1 MQSSI
6 AAALDTQKAPSRGL
20 QFTLEPEP
28 WLRVF
33 TRNVGDL
40 FRSAPPPVWITAKPA
55 EYWPDA
61 LVHRPVAWRSARQS
75 FLCHALAL
83 LTIYALHLLW
93 LNQPKVLPQVTR
105 TSVVHYQ
112 LSEYLPEVAPHKAKP
127 QPPRRI
133 HAQKA
138 DPELAVQEIVVT
150 NENHI
155 STRQT
160 IVQPSPRFLKQD
172 VSLPNL
178 IVSTQ
183 VPGAP
188 VAMNHPLQVLPVN
201 APQIAPPPEPLTQ
214 SRLQPMVFPLSQP
227 VVAPP
232 SEQAAD
238 RHAMQAIPLSQPVVA
253 PPSAQAT
260 VHHAM
265 QAIPLEGP
273 VVVAPAPETAAHNA
287 HNLQIP
293 AQSPDVAP
301 PFSEIAANRAPAAP
315 LMPLSTP
322 QVAPPAAD
330 AAIARN
336 LSNIGLPAPEQAAAP
351 PAQPI
356 STGGSSREKE
366 AGQLLVLNA
375 HPIAPA
381 GPITVPEG
389 NRPGEFAASPEG
401 HVGATARP
409 EIKADN
415 SSPAANAPASDE
427 IYVSA
432 PPAKITASA
441 VVAAPAFRPVV
452 PDKTDGQPRD
462 PIDTQVFGTRKHYS
476 MKLSMPNLSS
486 AVGSW
491 TVRFAELNPT
501 GQPGADVSAPEAITK
516 VDPAYPQDLMQ
527 DHVEGV
533 VVLRAIIRSDGRVDE
548 VRVLEGVDERLNE
561 NARKALEQWRFRP
574 GTRDGVPIDIEAV
587 VRVPFKVRR
596 NPF

>member
-40 FRSAPPPVWITAKPA
+40 FRATPPPVWVTAKPA

-61 LVHRPVAWRSARQS
+61 LVNRPVAWRSARQS

-83 LTIYALHLLW
+83 LMLYALHLLW

-105 TSVVHYQ
+105 TAVVNYQ
-112 LSEYLPEVAPHKAKP
+112 LSEYLPEVAPHNAKP

-172 VSLPNL
+172 VPLPNL

-201 APQIAPPPEPLTQ
+201 VPQIAPPPEPLTQ

-232 SEQAAD
+232 SAQAAT
-238 RHAMQAIPLSQPVVA
+238 RHAMR
-253 PPSAQAT
+253 
-260 VHHAM
+260 
-265 QAIPLEGP
+265 AIPLEGA

-293 AQSPDVAP
+293 AQAPDVAP
-301 PFSEIAANRAPAAP
+301 PSSEIVANRSPAAP
-315 LMPLSTP
+315 LMPLSAP
-322 QVAPPAAD
+322 QVAPPASD
-330 AAIARN
+330 AAVARN
-336 LSNIGLPAPEQAAAP
+336 LSNIGLPAPQQAAAP

-401 HVGATARP
+401 HAGATARP
-409 EIKADN
+409 EIKAGN

-427 IYVSA
+427 VYVSA
-432 PPAKITASA
+432 PPAKITANA
-441 VVAAPAFRPVV
+441 VVAAPAFHPLL
-452 PDKTDGQPRD
+452 PDKSDEPRD

-486 AVGSW
+486 SVGSW

-574 GTRDGVPIDIEAV
+574 GTKDGVPI
-587 VRVPFKVRR
+587 
-596 NPF
+596 

>member
-1 MQSSI
+1 MQPTI
-6 AAALDTQKAPSRGL
+6 TPALDTSKAPSRGL
-20 QFTLEPEP
+20 QFILEPEP

-33 TRNVGDL
+33 ARNLGDL
-40 FRSAPPPVWITAKPA
+40 FRAAPPPVWVTAKPA

-61 LVHRPVAWRSARQS
+61 LVHRPVAWRATRQS
-75 FLCHALAL
+75 CLCHALAVL
-83 LTIYALHLLW
+83 MVYALHLLW
-93 LNQPKVLPQVTR
+93 LNQPQVLPQVTR
-105 TSVVHYQ
+105 TAVVHYQ
-112 LSEYLPEVAPHKAKP
+112 LSEYLPEVAPHNAKP

-160 IVQPSPRFLKQD
+160 IVQPGPRFLKQD
-172 VSLPNL
+172 APLPNL

-188 VAMNHPLQVLPVN
+188 IAMNHPLQILPVN
-201 APQIAPPPEPLTQ
+201 VPQIAPPPEPLTQ
-214 SRLQPMVFPLSQP
+214 SRLQPLVFPP
-227 VVAPP
+227 A
-232 SEQAAD
+232 
-238 RHAMQAIPLSQPVVA
+238 QPVVA
-253 PPSAQAT
+253 PPSAPTAARHT
-260 VHHAM
+260 M
-265 QAIPLEGP
+265 QTLPLKGP
-273 VVVAPAPETAAHNA
+273 VVVAPAPDTAAHNA

-293 AQSPDVAP
+293 AQSPEVAP
-301 PFSEIAANRAPAAP
+301 PSSEIAANRASAAP
-315 LMPLSTP
+315 LMPLSAP
-322 QVAPPAAD
+322 QVAPPPSD
-330 AAIARN
+330 AAVARN
-336 LSNIGLPAPEQAAAP
+336 LSNLGLPAPEQAAAP

-409 EIKADN
+409 EIKAGN
-415 SSPAANAPASDE
+415 SSPAANAPASGSAPGD

-432 PPAKITASA
+432 PPAKITANA
-441 VVAAPAFRPVV
+441 VVAAPAFRPLM

-486 AVGSW
+486 SVGSW

-501 GQPGADVSAPEAITK
+501 GRPGADVSAPEAITK

-574 GTRDGVPIDIEAV
+574 GTKDGVPIDIEAV

-596 NPF
+596 NPY

>member
-1 MQSSI
+1 MQLTI
-6 AAALDTQKAPSRGL
+6 TPALDTPKAPSRGL

-33 TRNVGDL
+33 ARNLGDL
-40 FRSAPPPVWITAKPA
+40 FRSAPPPVWVTAKPA

-61 LVHRPVAWRSARQS
+61 LVHRPVAWGAARQS
-75 FLCHALAL
+75 FLCHTLAL
-83 LTIYALHLLW
+83 LTVYGLHLIW
-93 LNQPKVLPQVTR
+93 LNQPQVLPQVAR
-105 TSVVHYQ
+105 TAVVHYQ
-112 LSEYLPEVAPHKAKP
+112 LSEYLPAVAPHNAKP

-172 VSLPNL
+172 VPLPNL
-178 IVSTQ
+178 IVSTP

-201 APQIAPPPEPLTQ
+201 VPQIAPPPEPLTQ
-214 SRLQPMVFPLSQP
+214 SGLQPLVFPLSQP

-232 SEQAAD
+232 SAQGAA
-238 RHAMQAIPLSQPVVA
+238 RHAMQAL
-253 PPSAQAT
+253 
-260 VHHAM
+260 
-265 QAIPLEGP
+265 PLEGP
-273 VVVAPAPETAAHNA
+273 VVVAPAPETAVHNA

-293 AQSPDVAP
+293 AQAPDVAAP
-301 PFSEIAANRAPAAP
+301 SSEIAANRAPAAP
-315 LMPLSTP
+315 LLPLSAP
-322 QVAPPAAD
+322 QVAPPASDPAV
-330 AAIARN
+330 ARN
-336 LSNIGLPAPEQAAAP
+336 LSNIGLPVPEQAAAP

-401 HVGATARP
+401 HVGATAHP
-409 EIKADN
+409 EIKAGN
-415 SSPAANAPASDE
+415 SVPAANAPASGASPGN

-432 PPAKITASA
+432 PPAKITANA
-441 VVAAPAFRPVV
+441 VVAAPAFRPLV
-452 PDKTDGQPRD
+452 PDKTAGQPRD

-486 AVGSW
+486 SMGSW

-501 GQPGADVSAPEAITK
+501 GQPGSDVSAPEAITK

-548 VRVLEGVDERLNE
+548 VRVLEGVDERLDE

-574 GTRDGVPIDIEAV
+574 GTKDGVPIDIEAV